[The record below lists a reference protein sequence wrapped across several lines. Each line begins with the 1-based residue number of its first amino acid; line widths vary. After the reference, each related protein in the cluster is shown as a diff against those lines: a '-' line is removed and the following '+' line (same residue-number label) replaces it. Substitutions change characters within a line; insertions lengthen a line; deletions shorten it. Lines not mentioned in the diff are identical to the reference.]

1 MINWKVRIKSKAFWI
16 AMISAI
22 ILIAQPVLEMFGV
35 SIDALG
41 MQEQLINIVNA
52 VFGAL
57 VALGVVVD
65 PTTAGVGDSARAMT
79 YQAPRSELDEV
90 YVDNRMDPE
99 DFIEE

>member
-1 MINWKVRIKSKAFWI
+1 MINWKVRIKSKAFWV

-22 ILIAQPVLEMFGV
+22 MLIVQPVLEMFGV

-41 MQEQLINIVNA
+41 IQEQLINIVNA

-65 PTTAGVGDSARAMT
+65 PTTVGISDSSRAMG
-79 YQAPRSELDEV
+79 YQSPRSELDEV
-90 YVDNRMDPE
+90 YIDDRRDEE
-99 DFIEE
+99 DIIAE